1 MFKPIIHNLTPDNPG
16 YAACNAYNAHI
27 AVKPAGNHTLAAK
40 IALQR
45 DWHNQ
50 AEYLLEK
57 AKEALV

>member
-1 MFKPIIHNLTPDNPG
+1 MFKPIIHNLLPDSAG
-16 YAACNAYNAHI
+16 YKEAQAYNAHI
-27 AVKPAGNHTLAAK
+27 AARPAGNHTLAAK

-50 AEYLLEK
+50 AEHLLQQ